1 MQSTNHR
8 PRLGILVALI
18 GFLIL
23 ALVTGKLPNP
33 LDRFFEIDAAMYHT
47 LGEVVVASKSTPLQ
61 ATIKAAL
68 DDDGKLT
75 LANMSRIWPVY
86 MKAIPD
92 GMTVPAAGAGELAAE
107 RERMI
112 SLVQAKPK
120 RSAWTFL

>member
-1 MQSTNHR
+1 MQSTNRR
-8 PRLGILVALI
+8 PGLGILVVLVGLWVLSI
-18 GFLIL
+18 
-23 ALVTGKLPNP
+23 VTGKLANP
-33 LDRFFEIDAAMYHT
+33 LDRFFEIDAVMYHT
-47 LGEVVVASKSTPLQ
+47 LHEVTVASKSAPLQ

-92 GMTVPAAGAGELAAE
+92 GMTVPATGAGELAAE

-112 SLVQAKPK
+112 SLVQAKPQ
-120 RSAWTFL
+120 RSAWTF